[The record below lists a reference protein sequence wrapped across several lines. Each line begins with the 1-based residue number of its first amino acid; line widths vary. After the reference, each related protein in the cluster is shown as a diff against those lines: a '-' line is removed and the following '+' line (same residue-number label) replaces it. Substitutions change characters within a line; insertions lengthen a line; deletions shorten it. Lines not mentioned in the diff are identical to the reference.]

1 MKPHRTPEERLARLL
16 ARTFSHHLAAKL
28 PAGHPT
34 IARAHDGR
42 AWHEHFREH
51 LARLLPVDRT
61 DLWEELRTIASDRDP
76 PSRAFAVLPAIE
88 PLEFSERMAYLW
100 TAMDGCERERMMAA
114 FLTIANRAK
123 ARAAAA
129 PRKMH

>member
-1 MKPHRTPEERLARLL
+1 MKPHRTPHERLARLL
-16 ARTFSHHLAAKL
+16 ARTFSRHLAAKL

-34 IARAHDGR
+34 ITSAHDGR
-42 AWHEHFREH
+42 SWHQHFLEH

-61 DLWEELRTIASDRDP
+61 DLWKELRTIASDREP

-88 PLEFSERMAYLW
+88 PLEFAERLAYLW
-100 TAMDGCERERMMAA
+100 TAMDNSECERMMAA
-114 FLTIANRAK
+114 FLAIANRAK
-123 ARAAAA
+123 ARAAAT